1 MLNKTN
7 LARIDL
13 NLLVLFEAV
22 LEEKHVA
29 RAAARLHVSPSAVSH
44 GLGRLRRLMQDPLFL
59 RQPKGVV
66 PTERARRLAA
76 PVADIL
82 ERARQVMSEAVAFD
96 PATSRRRFVI
106 GAPDGAYGVLLPPL
120 LADVRRTAPGIDLA
134 MRNLVGGRFDLAF
147 GELDE
152 RTLDLAIVPLSD
164 IPARFT
170 ARKLYEEDF
179 VLVRRGGR
187 GTVRRLTLAQYC
199 AAPHLVVSV
208 TGDPTGI
215 VDQELAKRGMS
226 RRVMLTVS
234 NFMQAMAIAAET
246 DLVTALPRQFA
257 LKHSARYKATI
268 SEPPFPFLSSPL
280 RAVVPEVATR
290 DAGLAWLLDAIERAA
305 KAATQAR

>member
-1 MLNKTN
+1 MYMLNRTD

-29 RAAARLHVSPSAVSH
+29 RAATRLHVSPSAASH

-59 RQPKGVV
+59 RQPKGVA
-66 PTERARRLAA
+66 PTERALQLAA
-76 PVADIL
+76 PIAEIL
-82 ERARQVMSEAVAFD
+82 ERARQVMAQAVGFD

-120 LADVRRTAPGIDLA
+120 LAEIRRTAPGIDLA
-134 MRNLVGGRFDLAF
+134 VRNLVGGRFEAALT
-147 GELDE
+147 ELDE

-164 IPARFT
+164 IPARFS
-170 ARKLYEEDF
+170 ARKLYDEDF
-179 VLVRRGGR
+179 VLVRRGR
-187 GTVRRLTLAQYC
+187 GARRMTLAQYC
-199 AAPHLVVSV
+199 AAPHLVVSAS
-208 TGDPTGI
+208 GDPTGI
-215 VDQELAKRGMS
+215 VDQELAKRNVR
-226 RRVMLTVS
+226 RRVVLTVS
-234 NFMQAMAIAAET
+234 NFMQALAIVAES

-257 LKHSARYKATI
+257 LRNAPRYPVGI

-290 DAGLAWLLDAIERAA
+290 DGGIAWLLELLGKSA
-305 KAATQAR
+305 KAATKPR